1 MDLPATNLPARRSR
15 LRVMLG
21 VYQQYWRINILTTLE
36 YRENFLIWL
45 GFTFVYHGSAIAALW
60 IVLTRFPSMNGWTFR
75 DMAFLYGLW
84 MIAHALHNTLF
95 STVGDIPDHIRDG
108 EFDRLLVRP
117 LDTLFQAIATPGQVF
132 PDELILGLITFAA
145 ATWYSGVHVDLLFV
159 IFIPLIVIGGALI
172 DLAFNLFISTVAF
185 WFVRVDALRWIVIQL
200 EQEFTRYPI
209 SIYSQGV
216 RLLLTFVVPFAFM
229 NYFPA
234 RFFLHKAHETSALP
248 PEVGLLTPLIGVI
261 AVAAAYAFWRLG
273 LSKYSSVGH

>member
-1 MDLPATNLPARRSR
+1 MAGLYRE
-15 LRVMLG
+15 
-21 VYQQYWRINILTTLE
+21 YWRINVLTSLE
-36 YRENFLIWL
+36 YRANFLLWAA
-45 GFTFVYHGSAIAALW
+45 FTLVYHGSAVAALY
-60 IVLTRFPSMNGWTFR
+60 IMLGEFPSMNGWTFR

-84 MIAHALHNTLF
+84 MLAHALHNTLF
-95 STVGDIPDHIRDG
+95 STVGEVPEHIRNG

-132 PDELILGLITFAA
+132 PDELILALITFGAA
-145 ATWYSGVHVDLLFV
+145 IWYSGVRIDATFV
-159 IFIPLIVIGGALI
+159 VFIPLIVIGGALI

-200 EQEFTRYPI
+200 EQEFTRYPV

-234 RFFLHKAHETSALP
+234 RYFLHKAHEAASLP
-248 PEVGLLTPLIGVI
+248 PEVGLLTPVIGIV
-261 AVAAAYAFWRLG
+261 AVAAAYFFWRLG
-273 LSKYSSVGH
+273 LNRYSGVGH

>member
-1 MDLPATNLPARRSR
+1 VSVRAGRS

-21 VYQQYWRINILTTLE
+21 VYKQYWRINILTTLE
-36 YRENFLIWL
+36 YRENFLIWFA
-45 GFTFVYHGSAIAALW
+45 FTFVYHGSAVAALW
-60 IVLTRFPSMNGWTFR
+60 IVLNRFPAMNGWTFR

-84 MIAHALHNTLF
+84 MVAHALHNTFF
-95 STVGDIPDHIRDG
+95 STVGDIPEHIRDG

-117 LDTLFQAIATPGQVF
+117 LDTLFQAIATPGQIF
-132 PDELILGLITFAA
+132 PDELILGLVTFGIV
-145 ATWYSGVHVDLLFV
+145 TWYAGIRVDVTFV
-159 IFIPLIVIGGALI
+159 VFVPLIVLGGALI

-209 SIYSQGV
+209 SIYSRGV

-234 RFFLHKAHETSALP
+234 RFFLHKAHEGAMLP
-248 PEVGLLTPLIGVI
+248 AGVGLLTPAIGIVFVAI
-261 AVAAAYAFWRLG
+261 AYVFWRVG
-273 LSKYSSVGH
+273 LNRYSGVGN